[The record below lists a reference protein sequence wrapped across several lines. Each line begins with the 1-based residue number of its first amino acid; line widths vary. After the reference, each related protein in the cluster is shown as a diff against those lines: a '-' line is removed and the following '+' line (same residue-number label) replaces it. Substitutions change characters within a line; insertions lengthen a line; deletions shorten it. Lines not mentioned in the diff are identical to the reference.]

1 MKVSET
7 TLRGLRATRHFVR
20 NNVLRYMQ
28 MTPAE
33 KEAVLS
39 TMMGIDKDGLIHEIG
54 GDLILHPF
62 LRDCNMDAE
71 LLVEALTLTPTAERF
86 EAGVVELGQLAEAL
100 RRGRIKLDRINAE
113 IRQKQNEIRVLK
125 KVLNELAP
133 QAVQKQVEIDIET
146 IVEVDPEIDALF
158 ERYSMATEEQLTA
171 AISEASGRTKGIL
184 SFIASSIL
192 ELDVNFDETDAAFS
206 NGYVEAREF
215 ADGL

>member
-20 NNVLRYMQ
+20 NNVARYVQ

-146 IVEVDPEIDALF
+146 IVETDPEIDALF

>member
-20 NNVLRYMQ
+20 NNVARYVQ

-158 ERYSMATEEQLTA
+158 ERYSMATEEQLTT